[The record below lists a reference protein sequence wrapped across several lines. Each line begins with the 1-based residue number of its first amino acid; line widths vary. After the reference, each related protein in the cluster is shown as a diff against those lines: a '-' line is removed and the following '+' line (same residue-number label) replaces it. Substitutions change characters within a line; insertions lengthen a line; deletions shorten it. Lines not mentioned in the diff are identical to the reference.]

1 MAKLKIEDLDKI
13 ADGAKRKMNLREGAG
28 NVKITVHMG
37 TCGIS
42 AGARNILTTFLDEI
56 ENQKLKDVIITTTGC
71 AGLCS
76 HEPMITVELIGQAPV
91 KYVDLNVQKVKKIF
105 SDHVLKGKMVQE
117 YAYAIGSER
126 IL

>member
-13 ADGAKRKMNLREGAG
+13 ADEAQRKMTLREGAG
-28 NVKITVHMG
+28 RVKVTVHMG

-42 AGARNILTTFLDEI
+42 AGARNVMTTFLNEI
-56 ENQKLKDVIITTTGC
+56 EAHKLKDVIITTTGC

-76 HEPMITVELIGQAPV
+76 HEPMITIEFIGQAPV
-91 KYVDLNVQKVKKIF
+91 KYVDLTEQKVKKIF
-105 SDHVLKGKMVQE
+105 ADHVLKGKMVQE